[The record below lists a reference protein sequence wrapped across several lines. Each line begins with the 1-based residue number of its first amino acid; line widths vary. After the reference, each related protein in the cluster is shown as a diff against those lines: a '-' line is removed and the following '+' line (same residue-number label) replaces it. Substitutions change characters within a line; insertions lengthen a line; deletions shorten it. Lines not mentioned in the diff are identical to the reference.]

1 MKVRVKNIFTTVRTE
16 GAMLPM
22 DVLQRVVENDK
33 NLKGLTPADYHL
45 LEDEK
50 LNEAINR
57 SWSRLRGA
65 WVSFQ
70 TALEKLPE
78 GDAAIKV
85 TRDRFLLPL
94 FQELGYGRLGA
105 AKSLQVSNPDT
116 DAPVRTFPI
125 SHMWM
130 NTPIHLVGFGVD
142 LDKRTKGIAGAAKSS
157 PHSLVQE
164 FLNRSDQHLWAFVSN
179 GKRLRI
185 LRDNASL
192 TRQAYVEFD
201 LEAMMAGEVY
211 ADFVL
216 LWLLCHQSRVE
227 AEKLEKCWLEQWSKA
242 ANEQGKRALEDLRG
256 GVQTAIERLGQ
267 GFLSHSANKALR
279 EKLYSGELNTQDYY
293 RQLLRL
299 VYRLLFLFVAE
310 DRELLL
316 DPNADEAAKDRYR
329 LYYSTAKL
337 RTLAE
342 RRRGSRHSD
351 LFQGLRLVME
361 KLGSAEGCPEIGLP
375 ALGSFLWSCEAV
387 LDLVGNQSFSDK
399 PDLSPEQLNI
409 ADEKPVLIEPCQIT
423 NADFLDAL
431 RALAFITDKHGRRPV
446 DYKNLQSEELGSV
459 YESLLELHPELNRDA
474 GTFVLETASGNER
487 KTTGSYY
494 TPDSLVQCLL
504 DSALNPVLEEAAL
517 KPDAETAILAL
528 KVCDPAC
535 GSGHFLIAA
544 AHRMAKRLAF
554 VRTGDEEPSPV
565 EVQRALRDVIGR
577 CVYGVDINPMA
588 VELCKVALWME
599 ALEPGKPLSFL
610 DHHIQCGNSL
620 IGATPALLRKGIPDE
635 AFKPIEGDDKEY
647 CKKYKKQNKE
657 ERAGQMKLFDPD
669 RDNMPWQQLGN
680 LAVSMMRLDDIADD
694 DLAGVERKQKRY
706 VEMVRSTPY
715 LYGQFLADAWCAAF
729 VWKKTDEFLYPITE
743 EVFRQIERNPY
754 NVSEWVRNEIERLRE
769 QYRFFHWHLLF
780 PGVFEVKIGNTE
792 EAFKKNRVG
801 RTEWMGGF
809 DVVLGNPPWEQI
821 QFDEKEFLRSKSP
834 NIAAERSARKR
845 EILIRNLERENYKLF
860 SEIASAKRHIH
871 ALQHFIHESGTFPLA
886 SSGRLNTATL
896 FCEKSIDIRKNV
908 CGYIGVILPS
918 SIAFDKFNMHFFN
931 HLSEEREI
939 KSFLSFYE
947 IRRFFLGTDSRIPFC
962 LMTLSS
968 SGNNK
973 GDYVFDAKEISELSE
988 KDRHIAL
995 SFEDMQVFNPNTRN
1009 CPILRSRRSAKILK
1023 ETYKNIPIIH
1033 LRESEKNIEV
1043 NPWRFN
1049 SFLMF
1054 MMDSSKKAIQ
1064 STSELAQKNAVI
1076 AEEDLLQVD
1085 SNWLPIIEGKMLGQ
1099 YNHRFATFPRNSNK
1113 RPSKLPES
1121 SELSL
1126 KSPSYMTFPYYWGL
1140 KQSIIEKLRS
1150 KNWSKG
1156 WLIAWRDV
1164 TNSASERTV
1173 RATIT
1178 PRVGHGDSAPIFL
1191 CDESLN
1197 PVSVIVS
1204 NLNSFIFDFCARQKI
1219 GGLHLRANTMEQ
1231 LPLLAPSDFASF
1243 TPWEKTKALYQ
1254 WLITYV
1260 VELSFTDWS
1269 IQPFAQDCG
1278 YNGPPFRWN
1287 ESRRFLLRCE
1297 LDAAYFHLYNIQRD
1311 DVDYIM
1317 ETFPIVK
1324 RKDEKA
1330 YDHYRTK
1337 DTILQIYD
1345 AMTTAIETDQSYQ
1358 TLLDPPPADP
1368 SLAHPPRTEVI

>member
-1 MKVRVKNIFTTVRTE
+1 MKVRVKNIFTTVRAE
-16 GAMLPM
+16 GAMLPI
-22 DVLQRVVENDK
+22 DLLQRVVENDK

-142 LDKRTKGIAGAAKSS
+142 LDKRTKGIAGAAKSI

-164 FLNRSDQHLWAFVSN
+164 FLNRSDEHLWAFVSN

-242 ANEQGKRALEDLRG
+242 ASEQGKRALEDLRG

-399 PDLSPEQLNI
+399 PDIGAEQLNI
-409 ADEKPVLIEPCQIT
+409 ADEKTVLIEPCQIT

-431 RALAFITDKHGRRPV
+431 RVLAFITDKHGRRPV

-459 YESLLELHPELNRDA
+459 YESLLELHPELNRNA

-504 DSALNPVLEEAAL
+504 DSALDPVLEEAAL
-517 KPDAETAILAL
+517 KPDAEAAILAL

-554 VRTGDEEPSPV
+554 VRTGDEEPSPID
-565 EVQRALRDVIGR
+565 VQRALRDVIGR
-577 CVYGVDINPMA
+577 CIYGVDINPMA

-657 ERAGQMKLFDPD
+657 ERKGQMKLFDPD
-669 RDNMPWQQLGN
+669 QDNMPWQQLGN
-680 LAVSMMRLDDIADD
+680 LAVSMTRLDDIADD
-694 DLAGVERKQKRY
+694 DIEGIERKQKQY
-706 VEMVRSTPY
+706 EKMVGSNPY
-715 LYGQFLADAWCAAF
+715 IYGQLLADAWCAAF
-729 VWKKTDEFLYPITE
+729 VWKKTDEFPYPITE
-743 EVFRQIERNPY
+743 DTFRRIKRNPDSTESWIQDEVEKLNKHY
-754 NVSEWVRNEIERLRE
+754 
-769 QYRFFHWHLLF
+769 QFFHWYIAF
-780 PGVFEVKIGNTE
+780 PDVFKPSLETEVIAHEIAG
-792 EAFKKNRVG
+792 
-801 RTEWMGGF
+801 WSGGF
-809 DVVLGNPPWEQI
+809 DVVLGNPPWEKLKVQ
-821 QFDEKEFLRSKSP
+821 EKEWFSTRDSQIS
-834 NIAAERSARKR
+834 SARTAATRRKM
-845 EILIRNLERENYKLF
+845 
-860 SEIASAKRHIH
+860 IASLEEKNPFLFRDFQNARRK
-871 ALQHFIHESGTFPLA
+871 AESESFFVRC
-886 SSGRLNTATL
+886 SGRYPLCGRGDVNTYTIFTETIHNIINKSGYSACVVPSGIATDDSNKIFIQEL
-896 FCEKSIDIRKNV
+896 
-908 CGYIGVILPS
+908 
-918 SIAFDKFNMHFFN
+918 
-931 HLSEEREI
+931 I
-939 KSFLSFYE
+939 KSKNLVSFFDFTNRGYLFINTESTFSFSLLTTSRRLNSDFKLAAQLWETTHLLDSERVYSLSKDD
-947 IRRFFLGTDSRIPFC
+947 IDRI
-962 LMTLSS
+962 
-968 SGNNK
+968 
-973 GDYVFDAKEISELSE
+973 
-988 KDRHIAL
+988 
-995 SFEDMQVFNPNTRN
+995 NPNTLNLPIFSSSKDSDVVKKIYSHVPILLKEDEIEGNPWHISFLRMLDMTNDSNLFRTRGQLENKSCLLNGNSYVCENTIHVALYESKLAQAYNHRAATFEGIPEKELYGTRAATVKLDDIDLSIPTQSFSPRYWVSLDIVKERLSGRWERKWLLGFRNAISAVADARSVAFTIVPEIGVGNSMPLLLSQESPKRN
-1009 CPILRSRRSAKILK
+1009 CLLVA
-1023 ETYKNIPIIH
+1023 N
-1033 LRESEKNIEV
+1033 
-1043 NPWRFN
+1043 FN
-1049 SFLMF
+1049 SFVF
-1054 MMDSSKKAIQ
+1054 DYVAKQKA
-1064 STSELAQKNAVI
+1064 SGGNM
-1076 AEEDLLQVD
+1076 
-1085 SNWLPIIEGKMLGQ
+1085 NFYIIK
-1099 YNHRFATFPRNSNK
+1099 
-1113 RPSKLPES
+1113 
-1121 SELSL
+1121 
-1126 KSPSYMTFPYYWGL
+1126 
-1140 KQSIIEKLRS
+1140 
-1150 KNWSKG
+1150 
-1156 WLIAWRDV
+1156 
-1164 TNSASERTV
+1164 
-1173 RATIT
+1173 
-1178 PRVGHGDSAPIFL
+1178 
-1191 CDESLN
+1191 
-1197 PVSVIVS
+1197 
-1204 NLNSFIFDFCARQKI
+1204 
-1219 GGLHLRANTMEQ
+1219 Q
-1231 LPLLAPSDFASF
+1231 LPALTPELYEVDCVEF
-1243 TPWEKTKALYQ
+1243 TVDRVLEL
-1254 WLITYV
+1254 TYNSWD
-1260 VELSFTDWS
+1260 L
-1269 IQPFAQDCG
+1269 QPFAQDCG
-1278 YNGPPFRWN
+1278 YNGPPFRWKG
-1287 ESRRFLLRCE
+1287 SRRFLLRCE
-1297 LDAAYFHLYNIQRD
+1297 LDATYFHLYNIQRD

-1317 ETFPIVK
+1317 ETFSIVK

-1330 YDHYRTK
+1330 YGHYRTK

-1345 AMTTAIETDQSYQ
+1345 AMTTAINTGQPYQ

-1368 SLAHPPRTEVI
+1368 SLAHPPRKEVV